1 VSVGKTR
8 KIPAANEMEPNRAEE
23 EAEDGTV
30 ASCDYFFFPYM
41 YASLS
46 LLLLLLFFFFLVK
59 G

>member
-46 LLLLLLFFFFLVK
+46 LLLLLLFFFFW
-59 G
+59 